1 MMKFLPPEVTQD
13 RYISVLGIL
22 FYKINYTSRSARA
35 ISMLYKGIYILFH
48 ILIIKYGKRYKYIRN
63 SNKIRSIVNTLHAA
77 HRYGYPI
84 SDKNAQIWID
94 TICLKH
100 KISDSEK
107 IILGFSGVFKPKR
120 KKVFISG
127 LAWFEKTIFIS
138 LASFLSINFIL
149 VTIYL
154 TLILISQDITASKV
168 VSIVTFL
175 PTYAIICFNYIL
187 IMKGSHWDSHHL
199 IKKYALSSY

>member
-175 PTYAIICFNYIL
+175 PTYAIICFNYIP

>member
-1 MMKFLPPEVTQD
+1 MRMA
-13 RYISVLGIL
+13 SIL

>member
-1 MMKFLPPEVTQD
+1 MIKILPTEVTQD
-13 RYISVLGIL
+13 HYISVLGIL
-22 FYKINYTSRSARA
+22 FYKINYTSHSAKA
-35 ISMLYKGIYILFH
+35 ISMLYKGIYVLFY
-48 ILIIKYGKRYKYIRN
+48 ILITKYGKRYKYIRN
-63 SNKIRSIVNTLHAA
+63 SNKVCSIASALYAA

-84 SDKNAQIWID
+84 SDKNAQRWID

-127 LAWFEKTIFIS
+127 LAWFEKAIFIS

-149 VTIYL
+149 IISRL
-154 TLILISQDITASKV
+154 ILILISQDITAFKV

-175 PTYAIICFNYIL
+175 PTYTIICFNYIL